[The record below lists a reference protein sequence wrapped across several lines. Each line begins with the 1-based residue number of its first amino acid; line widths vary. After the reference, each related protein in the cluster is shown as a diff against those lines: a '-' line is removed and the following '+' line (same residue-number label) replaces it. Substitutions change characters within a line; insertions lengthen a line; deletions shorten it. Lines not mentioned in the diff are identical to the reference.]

1 MPNKIII
8 ILILGAAISLGSLD
22 LRAQTEEPVEEL
34 TEGPAEASVVE
45 PLEEPVDLELLFD
58 PQEGSGELSAI
69 KEKIRSLLRQ
79 NEELAPQVESLKQ
92 EFGDLRE
99 KVKQSRAAIT
109 SLEKKRSER
118 QKDLEQNIKNM
129 RESGQPQ
136 ALRLLQSYDMQYHKK
151 ELELDLKLK
160 ELALRGK
167 RLARERQLAGSQKEL
182 EQNAAEEKRL
192 ADESRVFK
200 DNAALVYELES
211 LKQEN
216 ILLEDQL
223 RSPRT
228 LSGSGDI
235 EPGSGAVGEIIRRK
249 EEERERLARAIE
261 QLKVEQESVSAPK
274 AGGFSVF
281 EARFRDSVKVLEEE
295 NRQLKN
301 KIFLLKEK
309 IQKRPSRPPK
319 L

>member
-1 MPNKIII
+1 MIMSNKIII
-8 ILILGAAISLGSLD
+8 IFILGTAISLVSLD
-22 LRAQTEEPVEEL
+22 LRAQTEEP
-34 TEGPAEASVVE
+34 A
-45 PLEEPVDLELLFD
+45 EEPVDLELLFD
-58 PQEGSGELSAI
+58 PQEGSGELSVI
-69 KEKIRSLLRQ
+69 KKKIQSLLRQ

-92 EFGDLRE
+92 EFGNLQE
-99 KVKQSRAAIT
+99 KVKQSRADIS

-118 QKDLEQNIKNM
+118 QKDLEQNITNM

-136 ALRLLQSYDMQYHKK
+136 SLRLLRSYDMQYQKK
-151 ELELDLKLK
+151 EFELELKLK
-160 ELALRGK
+160 ELALREK
-167 RLARERQLAGSQKEL
+167 RLARDRQLAGLQKEL

-192 ADESRVFK
+192 ADEARVFK
-200 DNAALVYELES
+200 DNVAFVYELEF

-228 LSGSGDI
+228 LSGSGGI
-235 EPGSGAVGEIIRRK
+235 KPESGAVGEIIRHK

-261 QLKVEQESVSAPK
+261 ELKTEQGFVSAP
-274 AGGFSVF
+274 AADGFSVF

-301 KIFLLKEK
+301 KIFSFKEK
-309 IQKRPSRPPK
+309 IQN
-319 L
+319 

>member
-1 MPNKIII
+1 
-8 ILILGAAISLGSLD
+8 
-22 LRAQTEEPVEEL
+22 
-34 TEGPAEASVVE
+34 
-45 PLEEPVDLELLFD
+45 
-58 PQEGSGELSAI
+58 
-69 KEKIRSLLRQ
+69 
-79 NEELAPQVESLKQ
+79 
-92 EFGDLRE
+92 
-99 KVKQSRAAIT
+99 
-109 SLEKKRSER
+109 
-118 QKDLEQNIKNM
+118 
-129 RESGQPQ
+129 
-136 ALRLLQSYDMQYHKK
+136 MQYQKK
-151 ELELDLKLK
+151 ELELELKIK
-160 ELALRGK
+160 ELALRDK

-192 ADESRVFK
+192 ADEARALK

-223 RSPRT
+223 RSPGRCQVPAT
-228 LSGSGDI
+228 SNRDPARWGDY
-235 EPGSGAVGEIIRRK
+235 PPQRRG
-249 EEERERLARAIE
+249 RERLARAIE

-309 IQKRPSRPPK
+309 IKKVLNCFGER
-319 L
+319 